1 MSRRYDSRTT
11 IFSPEG
17 RLYQVEYALESI
29 NNAGTVVGILAPGPS
44 AKPFVTAAE
53 STDAMAVDTEG
64 AATASSSTTSAP
76 SAPAKTEAQKKK
88 EEEAKA
94 ERERKYP
101 GPQRAG
107 IVLAAEKKVTSKLL
121 EKEKG
126 SSEKLFLVNGNV
138 ISGVAGYNADANS
151 LVNYC
156 RNAAQSHLA
165 SYNEDMPVEQL
176 VQRLCDMKQGY
187 TQFGG
192 LRPFGVSFLFAGHDP
207 HHQFQLYA
215 SDPSGNYS
223 GWKATCIGANNS
235 TAQSLLRQDY
245 RDDMGLDESLGLAL
259 KVLSKTMDSTTLDSE
274 KLEIATLTLDAQTGL
289 PKAHIFKPAEIDACK
304 SSSCIGVMSKRLT
317 CILTSTV
324 LEKEGLRKTPE
335 EVA

>member
-44 AKPFVTAAE
+44 ATPFVSAPE
-53 STDAMAVDTEG
+53 STDAMAVDSEAAAQAG
-64 AATASSSTTSAP
+64 ASTAITAAIAPASSN
-76 SAPAKTEAQKKK
+76 APAKTEAQKKK

-207 HHQFQLYA
+207 HHHFQLYA

-274 KLEIATLTLDAQTGL
+274 KLELATLTLDAATGL
-289 PKAHIFKPAEIDACK
+289 PKAHIFRPAEIDA
-304 SSSCIGVMSKRLT
+304 L
-317 CILTSTV
+317 
-324 LEKEGLRKTPE
+324 LEKEGLRKAPE
-335 EVA
+335 EA